1 MLAAAEWGAMNLYER
16 FARRARSRPDESAVV
31 DPDGT
36 DLTYADLDRQAAAVA
51 AYLEPRTDHGDRVA
65 AMMLDNPT
73 VVAVALGAWRAGCT
87 FTPVNYRFG
96 SEEVAYV
103 LEDVDP
109 EVLVHDSV
117 FAHTVSE
124 AAEATGLTDALIHGH
139 DGEFDAD
146 VFGDPEA
153 APSPATR
160 LDDEPAVVMHT
171 SGTTGDPKGVVQ
183 THRNVGAQVEA
194 GVSTYDVTAEDT
206 AVVSVP
212 LFHVGGFH
220 GATLLGL
227 FTGGSIVIHP
237 AWGPAEWARLVEAS
251 DATVSGLVPAMM
263 VDVLG
268 TEEAREHDTSSLRMC
283 FYGGS
288 PAAES
293 TLEEFE
299 SVFDVD
305 ELLNYYGQTEAA
317 GLTVAGTPDTPRT
330 EGALGDP
337 VQTVEAGVV
346 DPDTG
351 EPVADGE
358 DGELWLRGDSV
369 MPRYWEAP
377 ELTADAFEPPADD
390 GPSWFRTGDVV
401 RRDDGVLYFVDRLD
415 DIVLSGGEKVAPS
428 RVESVLAEMDGVAA
442 AAVFGTPHDRLGEA
456 VTAAIIA
463 DEDLTETD
471 VEAFCDDYGGL
482 AGYEKPRRVVFV
494 DSFPRTGSQKVDKA
508 ALATDLEWG

>member
-1 MLAAAEWGAMNLYER
+1 MNLYER
-16 FARRARSRPDESAVV
+16 FARQARERPEAPAIV
-31 DPDGT
+31 DPGGE
-36 DLTYADLDRQAAAVA
+36 DLTYEELRQRAAAVA
-51 AYLEPRTDHGDRVA
+51 AFLGDRTDAGDRVA
-65 AMMLDNPT
+65 VLMMDNPT
-73 VVAVALGAWRAGCT
+73 VVAVALGAWRAGCV

-96 SEEVAYV
+96 PDEGAYV

-109 EVLVHDSV
+109 AVVVHDSI
-117 FAHTVSE
+117 FASTASE
-124 AAEATGLTDALIHGH
+124 AAEEVGLEESLVHGH
-139 DGEFDAD
+139 AGEFDE
-146 VFGDPEA
+146 EA
-153 APSPATR
+153 LGSPAEAPAPATR
-160 LDDEPAVVMHT
+160 LDDDTAIVMHT

-183 THRNVGAQVEA
+183 THRNVGSQVEA

-220 GATLLGL
+220 GATLMGL
-227 FTGGSIVIHP
+227 FTGGSVVIHP
-237 AWGPAEWARLVEAS
+237 AWGPAEWARLVEETE
-251 DATVSGLVPAMM
+251 ATVSGLVPAMM

-268 TEEAREHDTSSLRMC
+268 TEAARDHDTSSLRMC

-293 TLEEFE
+293 TLDEFE
-299 SVFDVD
+299 SAFEVD

-317 GLTVAGTPDTPRT
+317 GLTVAGTPETPKT
-330 EGALGDP
+330 EGALGEP
-337 VQTVEAGVV
+337 VGTVEARVV

-351 EPVADGE
+351 SDVDDGE

-377 ELTADAFEPPADD
+377 SLTRAAFKPADRD
-390 GPSWFRTGDVV
+390 DASPWFRTGDVV
-401 RRDDGVLYFVDRLD
+401 RREDEVLYFVDRLD

-428 RVESVLAEMDGVAA
+428 RVESVLAEMDGIEA

-456 VTAAIIA
+456 VTGAVIG
-463 DEDLTETD
+463 EETLSAET
-471 VEAFCDDYGGL
+471 VRAFCDDHSGL
-482 AGYEKPRRVVFV
+482 AGYEKPRRVAFV

-508 ALATDLEWG
+508 ALADDLEWG